1 MASSAP
7 LQVGRP
13 SNSLHFIVGEMSG
26 KLDQVLMAILDD
38 RKQTNKRFQDVD
50 TRLEVLERWRYRI
63 VGGGS
68 VIIFL
73 LGSVEAVRY
82 VAGK

>member
-1 MASSAP
+1 MSQQALS
-7 LQVGRP
+7 VGRP

-26 KLDQVLMAILDD
+26 KLDQVLMALLDD
-38 RKQTNKRFQDVD
+38 RKASAGKFEAVD
-50 TRLEVLERWRYRI
+50 RRLEVLERWRWRI

-68 VIIFL
+68 VVVFL
-73 LGSVEAVRY
+73 LGSVEVFRY